1 MSKSSTVNSIISYD
15 VNVDDDNSNS
25 NNNNNNN
32 DKTTIT
38 YENNDN
44 NNDTILNLK
53 PNCIPVNDQTSSS
66 SSSSI
71 AMTVNSHSINN
82 NSAINTETHTWNN
95 NNNNEHFNGSKN
107 RSSSMIV
114 IPKYHRSNENKST
127 IMNNNHHQNLLQQ
140 RKTSMTNSMIDD
152 RNNCALT
159 TTTTMMN
166 PSFKKSTNGFIILDN
181 KNVYDWTVHDVGHW
195 LEQNDFSDYR
205 QLFCD
210 HHRIDGRIFGD
221 IKRFSMAFDYLRS
234 IYLSSNNSME
244 DFNKNH
250 NHQNTKSTIS
260 SQSSSTSTTSSS
272 SNRHS
277 LVQPKF
283 SNGSNKSISN
293 QMQPP
298 LKQYSIH
305 SNDQRQQQIQNQM
318 ENNNENIQEMEITF
332 NGHSGNDDDDD
343 GEIERMRIY
352 NDHEEQQQSNL
363 TILSNCSSSSS
374 SSPTA
379 SIGCSSSFTSSSIS
393 SKASNRS
400 EDNDDDDDYADANE
414 SESTMLLNH
423 GSIINNNQLKYRNNN
438 HQIRIVPQLT
448 TSNDLAQMIAISHPG
463 QKQQPKSS
471 TVKNRNSSH
480 HHQPQSSSYQRN
492 NYQNITNYSSTSDKK
507 HRKHHRKNNHNH
519 NHNHHHHHHHH
530 HRREVR
536 QESWKALIAL
546 IYFFSSTWVTAIV
559 MVIVHDRVP
568 DMDTYPPLPDLLLDN
583 LPLIPWAFG
592 MAETCG
598 LILFIIWALILIFH
612 KYRFILLRRMFSL
625 FGSVFLIRCF
635 TMVITSLSVPGR
647 HLQCKARPYGTW
659 TERLHQ
665 AYLIWQGGG
674 MALQGVR
681 TCGDYMFSGH
691 TVVLTMLN
699 FFVTEYTPPSL
710 YLIHTMS
717 WVLNLFGV
725 FFILAAHEHYSI
737 DVFIAFYISTRL
749 FLYYHT
755 LANNRALYQSDR
767 HRTRIWFPLFSFF
780 ESGVSGIVPNEYEIP
795 FRRQKD
801 KLINYLSRKICQI
814 SWIRAIFDQDDYY
827 YNDDDDDCD
836 HDHHNDYEQSL
847 SDWPSD
853 QSDHNSD
860 NNPLLISS
868 SSTTTTTTT
877 QPQLAQNSKL
887 KIQ

>member
-1 MSKSSTVNSIISYD
+1 MSNISSTSNENKLNSII
-15 VNVDDDNSNS
+15 NS
-25 NNNNNNN
+25 NN
-32 DKTTIT
+32 KTTMIS
-38 YENNDN
+38 YEN
-44 NNDTILNLK
+44 
-53 PNCIPVNDQTSSS
+53 
-66 SSSSI
+66 
-71 AMTVNSHSINN
+71 H
-82 NSAINTETHTWNN
+82 
-95 NNNNEHFNGSKN
+95 NNEHRDHGNDDIKCISNLKHDHISPVINDDDDQKSSNEMTLKTITNHDPYIHHGKN
-107 RSSSMIV
+107 RSSSMI
-114 IPKYHRSNENKST
+114 IPKDRLNNENKS
-127 IMNNNHHQNLLQQ
+127 IKMNHQSIINSLIDYRINSNNNNG
-140 RKTSMTNSMIDD
+140 
-152 RNNCALT
+152 AL
-159 TTTTMMN
+159 
-166 PSFKKSTNGFIILDN
+166 SIQLIKKYNNGFTILDNN
-181 KNVYDWTVHDVGHW
+181 KNVYDWTVEDVGYW
-195 LEQNDFSDYR
+195 LEMNDFSDYR

-210 HHRIDGRIFGD
+210 HHRIDGRVLINLTADDLRSDPLNIQIFGD
-221 IKRFSMAFDYLRS
+221 IKRFCLAFDHLRS
-234 IYLSSNNSME
+234 VYLKSSNNLTE
-244 DFNKNH
+244 DFSKNH
-250 NHQNTKSTIS
+250 HIKSTIS
-260 SQSSSTSTTSSS
+260 SST
-272 SNRHS
+272 NRHS
-277 LVQPKF
+277 LVHAKF
-283 SNGSNKSISN
+283 SNGSNKSTNNLLSKRYSNYSKDHQQHNHQQNQEDNISN
-293 QMQPP
+293 E
-298 LKQYSIH
+298 SS
-305 SNDQRQQQIQNQM
+305 SNTTSS
-318 ENNNENIQEMEITF
+318 NNSYKNENDQEMETSTTHSHGDNIEHLQMF
-332 NGHSGNDDDDD
+332 NNNNDY
-343 GEIERMRIY
+343 EHNNRMAM
-352 NDHEEQQQSNL
+352 NEQTNL
-363 TILSNCSSSSS
+363 AISSNCSSSVSSFISS
-374 SSPTA
+374 SSKT
-379 SIGCSSSFTSSSIS
+379 
-393 SKASNRS
+393 SNRS
-400 EDNDDDDDYADANE
+400 DEDCDGNDNDDDE
-414 SESTMLLNH
+414 SHSL
-423 GSIINNNQLKYRNNN
+423 IKNNQLKYRNN
-438 HQIRIVPQLT
+438 QQVRIVPQLT

-463 QKQQPKSS
+463 QQNQQPNMSKSLS
-471 TVKNRNSSH
+471 SASTMTVKNRNSSH
-480 HHQPQSSSYQRN
+480 HQQRN
-492 NYQNITNYSSTSDKK
+492 NNHQNTSNHSTLEKN
-507 HRKHHRKNNHNH
+507 HQKHHRKHRRH
-519 NHNHHHHHHHH
+519 HYHHHHHHH

-625 FGSVFLIRCF
+625 FGSVFMIRCF

-699 FFVTEYTPPSL
+699 FFVTEYTPPTL

-795 FRRQKD
+795 FKRQKD
-801 KLINYLSRKICQI
+801 KLVNYLSEKICET
-814 SWIRAIFDQDDYY
+814 SWMRSIFDQDYDDINDID
-827 YNDDDDDCD
+827 NDDDK
-836 HDHHNDYEQSL
+836 QPA

-853 QSDHNSD
+853 QSDHSD
-860 NNPLLISS
+860 NPLMQSTSS
-868 SSTTTTTTT
+868 SSSSSSPST
-877 QPQLAQNSKL
+877 QLRMAQNSKL